1 MYSSKGNHNSQSS
14 ILNSQRSPLNSH
26 RTMAHMSL
34 LIANL
39 IFGLGVPITKL
50 LLDNWVSPLAWMAT
64 RCIGAAVIF
73 WAVSLFMPKEKVTPH
88 DLFVIM
94 IGGLIGFLVSQ
105 TFTAWAIDYS
115 TPTYVSFIAT
125 LTPVM
130 TMACAALFI
139 SERISKKGVAG
150 VVIGIL
156 GAMLMVVKNW
166 QNGTG
171 KNDVIGIGFALL
183 SLLTWAVYL
192 IITRSVSARYSAVTQ
207 MKWIFLVSSVAI
219 LPFSWG
225 DLAHSTLYSRA
236 WQWSGVLEMAYIV
249 VLATVVGF
257 FAIPFA
263 SRYLKA
269 TTVSVYTNL
278 QPVVASF
285 VAIALGQDVLTWD
298 KPVALI
304 LVLLSAYLVSN
315 HSEPSA
321 QSSKH

>member
-1 MYSSKGNHNSQSS
+1 MEKNK
-14 ILNSQRSPLNSH
+14 IA
-26 RTMAHMSL
+26 AHASL
-34 LIANL
+34 LVANI

-50 LLDNWVSPLAWMAT
+50 LLDNWVSPMAWMAT

-73 WAVSLFMPKEKVTPH
+73 WAVSLFMPKEKVPIK

-94 IGGLIGFLVSQ
+94 VGGLIGFLVSQ

-115 TPTYVSFIAT
+115 TPAYVSFVGT

-130 TMACAALFI
+130 TMVCAALFI
-139 SERISKKGVAG
+139 GERISGRGLVG
-150 VVIGIL
+150 VVIGII
-156 GAMLMVVKNW
+156 GAMLMVVMNW
-166 QNGTG
+166 QGGAG
-171 KNDVIGIGFALL
+171 KNDVLGIGFALL
-183 SLLTWAVYL
+183 SLLTWAIYL
-192 IITRSVSARYSAVTQ
+192 IITRKVSAKYSAVTQ

-219 LPFSWG
+219 LPFSWS
-225 DLAHSTLYSRA
+225 DLAHSTLYSSA

-278 QPVVASF
+278 QPILASF
-285 VAIALGQDVLTWD
+285 VAIALGQDLLTWD

-304 LVLLSAYLVSN
+304 LVLLSAYMVSKR
-315 HSEPSA
+315 S
-321 QSSKH
+321 

>member
-1 MYSSKGNHNSQSS
+1 MLYYIKMEKNK
-14 ILNSQRSPLNSH
+14 IA
-26 RTMAHMSL
+26 AHASL
-34 LIANL
+34 LVANI

-50 LLDNWVSPLAWMAT
+50 LLDNWVSPMAWMAT

-73 WAVSLFMPKEKVTPH
+73 WAVSLFMPKEKVPIK

-94 IGGLIGFLVSQ
+94 TGGLIGFLVSQ

-115 TPTYVSFIAT
+115 TPTYVSFIGT

-130 TMACAALFI
+130 TMVCAALFI
-139 SERISKKGVAG
+139 GERISGRGLVG
-150 VVIGIL
+150 VVIGII
-156 GAMLMVVKNW
+156 GAMLMVVMNW
-166 QNGTG
+166 QGGAG
-171 KNDVIGIGFALL
+171 KNDVLGIGFALL
-183 SLLTWAVYL
+183 SLLTWAIYL
-192 IITRSVSARYSAVTQ
+192 IITRKVSAKYSAVTQ

-219 LPFSWG
+219 LPFSWS
-225 DLAHSTLYSRA
+225 DLAHSTLYSSA

-278 QPVVASF
+278 QPILASF
-285 VAIALGQDVLTWD
+285 VAIALGQDLLTWD

-304 LVLLSAYLVSN
+304 LVLLSAYMVSKR
-315 HSEPSA
+315 S
-321 QSSKH
+321 